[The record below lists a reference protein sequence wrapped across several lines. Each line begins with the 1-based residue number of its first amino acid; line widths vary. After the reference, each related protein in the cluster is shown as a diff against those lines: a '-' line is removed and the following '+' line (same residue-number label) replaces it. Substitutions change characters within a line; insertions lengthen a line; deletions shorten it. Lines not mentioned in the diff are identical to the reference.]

1 MVFLLQ
7 FSYMEFL
14 KNLPT
19 LTPMLV
25 LKIIGI
31 GVAGIL
37 LLAFA
42 FQLIGSSFGALTGP
56 MRGTMG
62 MVAPGYGGGV
72 AYDMAVSPDY
82 YDGGYGSKAGYA
94 VSESAM
100 MPQLS
105 ARNSMPYP
113 IPPQGTTGNDAEEFE
128 VTQYSADIET
138 RHLDDTCASIQALK
152 ARADVIFENANTYE
166 RGCNFTFKVER
177 ESVEDVLAVIK
188 ELAPKDLSE
197 DIYTIKNQVDDFT
210 SETEVLQKKR
220 ASIDQTLTSALAAYD
235 EITRLATQTQNA
247 DALAKIIDSKIG
259 IIERLTQERININ
272 EQLDRLARAKADQLD
287 GLDYTRFNVNV
298 YENKFVDGERLKDSW
313 KQALREFVGNVNKVL
328 QDLTVGLVLL
338 LLLIAQWVLYAAIVL
353 VVAKYGWKFGKY
365 IWFR

>member
-1 MVFLLQ
+1 
-7 FSYMEFL
+7 MEFFR
-14 KNLPT
+14 NLPAM
-19 LTPMLV
+19 TPLLV
-25 LKIIGI
+25 LKLIGI
-31 GVAGIL
+31 GVAGVL

-82 YDGGYGSKAGYA
+82 YDDGYGSKAGYA

-113 IPPQGTTGNDAEEFE
+113 IPTQGPTGNDAEEFE
-128 VTQYSADIET
+128 VAQYSADIET
-138 RHLDDTCASIQALK
+138 RHLDDTCASVQALK

-188 ELAPKDLSE
+188 GLNPKDLSE
-197 DIYTIKNQVDDFT
+197 NIYTIKAQIDDFT
-210 SETEVLQKKR
+210 SATEVLQ
-220 ASIDQTLTSALAAYD
+220 
-235 EITRLATQTQNA
+235 
-247 DALAKIIDSKIG
+247 
-259 IIERLTQERININ
+259 
-272 EQLDRLARAKADQLD
+272 
-287 GLDYTRFNVNV
+287 
-298 YENKFVDGERLKDSW
+298 
-313 KQALREFVGNVNKVL
+313 
-328 QDLTVGLVLL
+328 
-338 LLLIAQWVLYAAIVL
+338 
-353 VVAKYGWKFGKY
+353 
-365 IWFR
+365 

>member
-1 MVFLLQ
+1 
-7 FSYMEFL
+7 MEFL

-19 LTPMLV
+19 LTPVLV
-25 LKIIGI
+25 LKLIGI
-31 GVAGIL
+31 GVAAIL

-42 FQLIGSSFGALTGP
+42 FQLIGSSFGALTGQ

-72 AYDMAVSPDY
+72 AYDVAVSSDY
-82 YDGGYGSKAGYA
+82 YDGGYGSKGAYA
-94 VSESAM
+94 VSEQSV
-100 MPQLS
+100 PQLS

-113 IPPQGTTGNDAEEFE
+113 MSPQGTTGDTAEEFE
-128 VTQYSADIET
+128 VAQYNANIET
-138 RHLDDTCASIQALK
+138 RNLDETCGAVQALK
-152 ARADVIFENANTYE
+152 ARADVIFENANTYD
-166 RGCNFTFKVER
+166 RGCGFTFKVEKK
-177 ESVEDVLAVIK
+177 SVEDVLAIIKALDVK
-188 ELAPKDLSE
+188 ELSE
-197 DIYTIKNQVDDFT
+197 NIYTIKAQIDDFT

-220 ASIDQTLTSALAAYD
+220 ASIDQTLTNALTAYD
-235 EITRLATQTQNA
+235 EITRLATNTQNA

-313 KQALREFVGNVNKVL
+313 KNAVRATIEEVNVILQEATFGLLALLF
-328 QDLTVGLVLL
+328 
-338 LLLIAQWVLYAAIVL
+338 LIAQWLLYAAIAL
-353 VVAKYGWKFGKY
+353 VIAKYAWKFGKY

>member
-1 MVFLLQ
+1 
-7 FSYMEFL
+7 MEFL

-19 LTPMLV
+19 LTPVLV

-31 GVAGIL
+31 GVAGVL
-37 LLAFA
+37 LIAFA
-42 FQLIGSSFGALTGP
+42 FQLIGSSFGALAGQ

-72 AYDMAVSPDY
+72 GYDSVTVSSDY
-82 YDGGYGSKAGYA
+82 YDGGYGTKAGYA
-94 VSESAM
+94 VSESAS

-113 IPPQGTTGNDAEEFE
+113 MPPQGTTGNNAEEFE
-128 VTQYSADIET
+128 VAQYNATIET
-138 RHLDDTCASIQALK
+138 RRLDDTCASVQALK
-152 ARADVIFENANTYE
+152 ERKDVIFENANTYD

-177 ESVEDVLAVIK
+177 KSVEDVLAVIK
-188 ELAPKDLSE
+188 KLNPKDLSE
-197 DIYTIKNQVDDFT
+197 NIYTIKAQIDDFT
-210 SETEVLQKKR
+210 SEVDVLTKKR
-220 ASIDQTLTSALAAYD
+220 TSIDQTLTSALAAYD
-235 EITRLATQTQNA
+235 EITRLATNTQNA

-287 GLDYTRFNVNV
+287 GLDYTRFNINV
-298 YENKFVDGERLKDSW
+298 YENKFVDGEQLKDSW
-313 KQALREFVGNVNKVL
+313 KQALRDFVGNVNKVL
-328 QDLTVGLVLL
+328 QDLTVNLALL

>member
-42 FQLIGSSFGALTGP
+42 FQLIDSSFGALTGP
-56 MRGTMG
+56 MRGTIG

-82 YDGGYGSKAGYA
+82 YDDGYGSKAGYA

-128 VTQYSADIET
+128 VAQYSATIET
-138 RHLDDTCASIQALK
+138 RRLDDTCASVQALK
-152 ARADVIFENANTYE
+152 ERTDVIFENANTQ
-166 RGCNFTFKVER
+166 RHGCSFTFKVEKKN
-177 ESVEDVLAVIK
+177 VEDVLAVIK
-188 ELAPKDLSE
+188 GLNPKDLSE
-197 DIYTIKNQVDDFT
+197 NIYT
-210 SETEVLQKKR
+210 
-220 ASIDQTLTSALAAYD
+220 
-235 EITRLATQTQNA
+235 
-247 DALAKIIDSKIG
+247 
-259 IIERLTQERININ
+259 
-272 EQLDRLARAKADQLD
+272 
-287 GLDYTRFNVNV
+287 
-298 YENKFVDGERLKDSW
+298 
-313 KQALREFVGNVNKVL
+313 
-328 QDLTVGLVLL
+328 
-338 LLLIAQWVLYAAIVL
+338 
-353 VVAKYGWKFGKY
+353 
-365 IWFR
+365 